1 MSYNRLILNGVGT
14 GVVNMVT
21 TVKLS
26 INARN
31 MSYYEYYFKK

>member
-26 INARN
+26 TNARN